1 MKSLQ
6 ALIDLLTLEQIDTCL
21 FRGQNYKTPWG
32 RVYGG
37 QVLGQALN
45 AAYRTVPE
53 DRIAHSMHGYF
64 VLTGDIHKPI
74 IYRVETIRD
83 GGSFTTR
90 RVTASQNGKPIF
102 VMTASFQLSQP
113 GLDHQPEKPEVL
125 DPGKVKT
132 DMEQADSI
140 KEFSPALYEKVK
152 AREQNAIVFKPI
164 DMFSFDGTIPGNPQR
179 KVWMKTTSPLE
190 MSLPM
195 QHQLLAFSSDY
206 DLLVTALYP
215 HMGAVDLN
223 KLFLASLDHAMWF
236 HRSVDLNDWL
246 LYVINSPNAS
256 NSRGLGYGSIF
267 NQAGELVA
275 TVMQEG
281 LMRKME

>member
-1 MKSLQ
+1 MESLQ
-6 ALIDLLTLEQIDTCL
+6 ALVDLITLEQIDTCL

-37 QVLGQALN
+37 QVLGQALH

-53 DRIAHSMHGYF
+53 DRIAHSLHGYF
-64 VLTGDIHKPI
+64 VLTGDISKPI
-74 IYRVETIRD
+74 IYQVETIRD

-90 RVTASQNGKPIF
+90 RVTASQNGKAIF
-102 VMTASFQLSQP
+102 VLAASFQLIQP
-113 GLDHQPEKPEVL
+113 GLNHQPQKPEAEHP
-125 DPGKVKT
+125 DEVKT
-132 DMEQADSI
+132 DMEQAEVVKDFAPSLYKKI
-140 KEFSPALYEKVK
+140 KSRA
-152 AREQNAIVFKPI
+152 QDAIIFKPI
-164 DMFSFDGTIPGNPQR
+164 DMFSFDNSIPGNPQR
-179 KVWMKTTSPLE
+179 KVWMKTTETLDLP
-190 MSLPM
+190 LPM
-195 QHQLLAFSSDY
+195 HHQLLAFASDY
-206 DLLVTALYP
+206 DLLITALYP
-215 HMGAVDLN
+215 HQTSVNLN

-236 HRSVDLNDWL
+236 HRAVDLNDWL

-267 NQAGELVA
+267 NQQGELVA

>member
-1 MKSLQ
+1 MDSLQ
-6 ALIDLLTLEQIDTCL
+6 SLIDLLTLEQIDTCL

-37 QVLGQALN
+37 QVLGQSLN

-53 DRIAHSMHGYF
+53 DRIAHSLHGYF

-74 IYRVETIRD
+74 IYQVETIRD

-102 VMTASFQLSQP
+102 VLAASFQLIQP
-113 GLDHQPEKPEVL
+113 GLNHQPQKPDAMPPEQ
-125 DPGKVKT
+125 VKT
-132 DMEQADSI
+132 DMEQAEMI
-140 KEFSPALYEKVK
+140 KNVAPSLYKK
-152 AREQNAIVFKPI
+152 IKSREQDAIIFKPI
-164 DMFSFDGTIPGNPQR
+164 DMFTFDDSIPGNPQR
-179 KVWMKTTSPLE
+179 KVWMKTTEPMDIPLA
-190 MSLPM
+190 MH
-195 QHQLLAFSSDY
+195 HQLLAFSSDY
-206 DLLVTALYP
+206 DLLITALYP
-215 HMGAVDLN
+215 HQASVDLN

-236 HRSVDLNDWL
+236 HRAVDLNDWL

-267 NQAGELVA
+267 
-275 TVMQEG
+275 
-281 LMRKME
+281 